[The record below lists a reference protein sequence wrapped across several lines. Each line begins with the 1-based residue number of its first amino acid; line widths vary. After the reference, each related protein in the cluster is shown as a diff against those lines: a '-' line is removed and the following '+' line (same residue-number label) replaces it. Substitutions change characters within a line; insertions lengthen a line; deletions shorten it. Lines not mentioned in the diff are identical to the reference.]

1 MRGNSSGPVA
11 IDRSRPRNG
20 SVHGQRKL
28 PPSRP
33 AATAGPG
40 VRTMTPATAARRAAA
55 AKARAPVTGSLRLQA
70 DLPRDLAP
78 QIVLRLDEGARL
90 IGGSGPVGEEADDGE
105 LMGHVRIL
113 QDLVELL

>member
-33 AATAGPG
+33 AAA
-40 VRTMTPATAARRAAA
+40 AARRAAT
-55 AKARAPVTGSLRLQA
+55 AKPRAPVTGSLRLQA

-90 IGGSGPVGEEADDGE
+90 IGCSGPVGEEADDGE

-113 QDLVELL
+113 QDHVELL